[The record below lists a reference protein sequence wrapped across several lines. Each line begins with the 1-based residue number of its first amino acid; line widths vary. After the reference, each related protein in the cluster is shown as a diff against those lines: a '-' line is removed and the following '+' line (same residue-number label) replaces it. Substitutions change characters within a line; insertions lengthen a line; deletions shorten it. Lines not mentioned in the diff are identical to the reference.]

1 MIFRRA
7 TPADATDLHALR
19 RCSILELAP
28 EGMPITLARQWA
40 EKGSVEST
48 SKRLQDTEVWVA
60 ELDDQIVG
68 WIAVRGNDYL
78 DALYVAPEHTKRGI
92 GTDLLKLVEA
102 ELRARASMRFAQT
115 RVGIRRPSIFIEATS
130 PSGHAQLMTLA
141 RCESALSAVLANSK
155 WSRRA

>member
-1 MIFRRA
+1 MRGARKMIFRRA

-40 EKGSVEST
+40 EKGSVESM

-102 ELRARASMRFAQT
+102 ELRARGVDAIRADASRNSEAFYIHRGYEPLGPRPADDARPMRK
-115 RVGIRRPSIFIEATS
+115 RLVG
-130 PSGHAQLMTLA
+130 GA
-141 RCESALSAVLANSK
+141 R
-155 WSRRA
+155 